1 MIFRRS
7 KPKCGRSSSRTKP
20 SSGRKCLE
28 QKRLRSAASWGRSA
42 IFAASKIWI
51 LALPV
56 AWLVLVDKQPMSWS
70 RPTQGGFGVA
80 ALLGAIIGATI
91 FVTYWLLGDV
101 LIDPTM
107 VAGMAVQV
115 GLDSPAVYVTGAL
128 YWITINSVLEEYV
141 WRWFV
146 VRQAEQ
152 LVSPWGA
159 IAVSAAGFTLHHIV
173 AMRVYFGWTLVII
186 ASLGI
191 FIGGATWSWLYQ
203 RYRSVWPAYLSHA
216 MVDVVIFF
224 IGYRLIFG

>member
-1 MIFRRS
+1 M
-7 KPKCGRSSSRTKP
+7 
-20 SSGRKCLE
+20 
-28 QKRLRSAASWGRSA
+28 
-42 IFAASKIWI
+42 
-51 LALPV
+51 
-56 AWLVLVDKQPMSWS
+56 
-70 RPTQGGFGVA
+70 A
-80 ALLGAIIGATI
+80 ALLGIGIGLTI
-91 FVTYWLLGDV
+91 VAAYWVLGDL

-115 GLDSPAVYVTGAL
+115 GLDTPAVYVTGAL

-159 IAVSAAGFTLHHIV
+159 ILGSAAGFTLHHIV
-173 AMRVYFGWTLVII
+173 AMRVYFGWTLVVI
-186 ASLGI
+186 ASAGI

-216 MVDVVIFF
+216 VVDVVVFV